1 MKKRKCIM
9 KNMETGAEDKNQQT
23 AIYVM
28 THKAFTPPPD
38 PLYIPLHVGRAAASS
53 YSRDEK
59 SSPLSFCV
67 GDNTGDHISEKNC
80 YYSELTGMYWV
91 WKNSHAKVVGT
102 CHYRRY
108 LLNEQGKL
116 FTEAQILSL
125 LQQYDVITT
134 KELQLNFSY
143 YEGFAS
149 HHKILYLDETARV
162 IQEIYPDYAADFQ
175 QLVQQKHTYFGNML
189 IAKKEVY
196 DAYMEWLFSILFE
209 VERRV
214 KVEEEDSYHRRIFG
228 FISEFLQYVWI
239 RHNRLRVY
247 AQFKDTTSLT
257 DSTAVAAAVNKI
269 LKRQAYEKYVS
280 DHKKPWNQHAGKPM
294 AKGEFSQW
302 TDISTPRW
310 GTLVENWFGES
321 VQLHQDHLLEDTL
334 RSRPVV
340 VAYRSAVNYVVEAL
354 LVVLFAAGVWAGR
367 RNRFLW
373 LVMSFFAFDVFIH
386 IVLGF
391 GINEV
396 YIMGAHWLF
405 VMPLA
410 IGFLMKRMGGMA
422 RLGLRVVMAAV
433 ALWLLAY
440 NGCLFAEYLLGA

>member
-1 MKKRKCIM
+1 
-9 KNMETGAEDKNQQT
+9 METGAEDKNQQT

-125 LQQYDVITT
+125 LRQYDVITT

-175 QLVQQKHTYFGNML
+175 QLIYVLCLL
-189 IAKKEVY
+189 IL
-196 DAYMEWLFSILFE
+196 LFSHCCHSLIRS
-209 VERRV
+209 V
-214 KVEEEDSYHRRIFG
+214 DAQY
-228 FISEFLQYVWI
+228 FIMDFSCL
-239 RHNRLRVY
+239 
-247 AQFKDTTSLT
+247 SL
-257 DSTAVAAAVNKI
+257 VN
-269 LKRQAYEKYVS
+269 LAPFQ
-280 DHKKPWNQHAGKPM
+280 KPL
-294 AKGEFSQW
+294 S
-302 TDISTPRW
+302 
-310 GTLVENWFGES
+310 L
-321 VQLHQDHLLEDTL
+321 
-334 RSRPVV
+334 
-340 VAYRSAVNYVVEAL
+340 
-354 LVVLFAAGVWAGR
+354 
-367 RNRFLW
+367 
-373 LVMSFFAFDVFIH
+373 
-386 IVLGF
+386 
-391 GINEV
+391 
-396 YIMGAHWLF
+396 
-405 VMPLA
+405 
-410 IGFLMKRMGGMA
+410 
-422 RLGLRVVMAAV
+422 
-433 ALWLLAY
+433 
-440 NGCLFAEYLLGA
+440 

>member
-149 HHKILYLDETARV
+149 HHKILYLDETARESGRRGFLSPENFRIHFGV
-162 IQEIYPDYAADFQ
+162 FTVCLDQAQ
-175 QLVQQKHTYFGNML
+175 Q
-189 IAKKEVY
+189 
-196 DAYMEWLFSILFE
+196 
-209 VERRV
+209 
-214 KVEEEDSYHRRIFG
+214 
-228 FISEFLQYVWI
+228 
-239 RHNRLRVY
+239 
-247 AQFKDTTSLT
+247 
-257 DSTAVAAAVNKI
+257 
-269 LKRQAYEKYVS
+269 
-280 DHKKPWNQHAGKPM
+280 
-294 AKGEFSQW
+294 
-302 TDISTPRW
+302 
-310 GTLVENWFGES
+310 
-321 VQLHQDHLLEDTL
+321 
-334 RSRPVV
+334 
-340 VAYRSAVNYVVEAL
+340 
-354 LVVLFAAGVWAGR
+354 AAGVCVYGRHAGR
-367 RNRFLW
+367 KSRDCRSP
-373 LVMSFFAFDVFIH
+373 VPA
-386 IVLGF
+386 G
-391 GINEV
+391 GI
-396 YIMGAHWLF
+396 F
-405 VMPLA
+405 
-410 IGFLMKRMGGMA
+410 
-422 RLGLRVVMAAV
+422 
-433 ALWLLAY
+433 
-440 NGCLFAEYLLGA
+440 

>member
-9 KNMETGAEDKNQQT
+9 KNMETGAENKNQQT

-38 PLYIPLHVGRAAASS
+38 PLYIPLHVGRAAALS

-247 AQFKDTTSLT
+247 ACMVGMLG
-257 DSTAVAAAVNKI
+257 
-269 LKRQAYEKYVS
+269 EK
-280 DHKKPWNQHAGKPM
+280 AEI
-294 AKGEFSQW
+294 A
-302 TDISTPRW
+302 
-310 GTLVENWFGES
+310 
-321 VQLHQDHLLEDTL
+321 
-334 RSRPVV
+334 
-340 VAYRSAVNYVVEAL
+340 
-354 LVVLFAAGVWAGR
+354 
-367 RNRFLW
+367 
-373 LVMSFFAFDVFIH
+373 
-386 IVLGF
+386 
-391 GINEV
+391 EV
-396 YIMGAHWLF
+396 
-405 VMPLA
+405 
-410 IGFLMKRMGGMA
+410 RC
-422 RLGLRVVMAAV
+422 RL
-433 ALWLLAY
+433 
-440 NGCLFAEYLLGA
+440 AEYFDRADVDGAKAYFCRQKKNGRIF